1 MPELRV
7 ELEKFIVDVMD
18 GYCSGTGMCRTK
30 LANQILGESEKRRC
44 RVARVGI
51 GVGVSGGRG
60 RKRSCTVV
68 RRECW
73 CRRWGVRRS

>member
-30 LANQILGESEKRRC
+30 LANQILGDWAHQKHHESIVILRVAGGNPDRSEKQ
-44 RVARVGI
+44 
-51 GVGVSGGRG
+51 S
-60 RKRSCTVV
+60 
-68 RRECW
+68 
-73 CRRWGVRRS
+73 